1 MKVVICGSRDLENY
15 QLVEEA
21 VSRSGFSISTVLSGG
36 SRGVDRLG
44 ITFACNH
51 HHLVQVYMPEWER
64 LGKRAGIVR
73 NRKMVEAAE
82 AVIAVWNGKSLGT
95 RSLIELAFR
104 HTLPCFV
111 LLVNFN
117 QTSSLEIKIAIFA
130 HFPRSLWMSAYAATN
145 STCC

>member
-64 LGKRAGIVR
+64 LGKRASAVR
-73 NRKMVEAAE
+73 NREMVEAAE
-82 AVIAVWNGKSLGT
+82 AVIAVWDGKSCGT
-95 RSLIELAFR
+95 CNMIELASN
-104 HTLPCFV
+104 HSLPCFV

-117 QTSSLEIKIAIFA
+117 QTSNLEIKRAIFA
-130 HFPRSLWMSAYAATN
+130 HFPHSLWMSVYAATN